1 MKVQTQSTERPEKY
15 SIENIEGSKCTVLFF
30 DNIEESQNEENNTIY
45 NYDMYDME
53 LTYREGLEEK
63 IESNYELW
71 LEEAKK
77 IAYNEA
83 AIEVRRKRDKLLSDT
98 DWTQIS
104 DVDLSEEE
112 KEKYRIYRQ
121 ALRDIPQQ
129 QGFPYNVDFPSI

>member
-1 MKVQTQSTERPEKY
+1 
-15 SIENIEGSKCTVLFF
+15 
-30 DNIEESQNEENNTIY
+30 
-45 NYDMYDME
+45 MYDMQ

-83 AIEVRRKRDKLLSDT
+83 AIEVRAKRDKLLSDT
-98 DWTQIS
+98 DWTQMI
-104 DVDLSEEE
+104 DVALSEEE